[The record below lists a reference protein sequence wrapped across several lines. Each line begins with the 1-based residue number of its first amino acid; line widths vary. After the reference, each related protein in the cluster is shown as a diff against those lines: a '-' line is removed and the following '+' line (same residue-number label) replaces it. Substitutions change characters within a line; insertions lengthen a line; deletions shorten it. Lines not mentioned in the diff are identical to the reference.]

1 MAAAKM
7 QKKAVDMSIKL
18 SIPNTKNAREEIFL
32 NFGDTIFILGANGT
46 GKSALIHKFRLE
58 NRNAKLISAHR
69 QIWFQDDTNS
79 LSLSRKRQIENMIS
93 VYDSHPDARWKDN
106 HAGERPN
113 LVIFDL
119 ISKINTLSR
128 EIADAVR
135 QKNCGLAKKLSETP
149 SPLDIINDLLRLS
162 NIPIKI
168 SIDDNEAVNASKK
181 NGPKYSISQL
191 SDGER
196 SALLIA
202 ANVLTAPKNSLLI
215 IDEPERH
222 LHRSITSPLL
232 TQLFAQRDDCA
243 FIVSTHDVTLPLD
256 SPRARTILLRECN
269 FVPSAGQTWDFDLVP
284 DSLHIDDSLKRDI
297 LGGRQILLFVE
308 GNEGSLDKLLYS
320 RLFPQVSVIPKSTCG
335 DVERAVR
342 GIRGAKEFHWL
353 HVFGIV
359 DKDQRSD
366 EDIRRLK
373 EENIYAVPFVSVEAI
388 FYHPEIQ
395 TQMARQQGES
405 LDMNWEELLEKAKT
419 DSILAVTNNG
429 DHLVKG
435 AVEARI
441 RSMLMAKLPTRKDVT
456 EDGKIELEISF
467 KKEIVKEKG
476 KLEELCKNQN
486 FEGIL
491 ESYPIRESAALD
503 KIAQA
508 LRYQRRKDYESAVL
522 ARLSKDEETL
532 SFVRSLFGD
541 LASQMESAAS
551 PASATSSS

>member
-1 MAAAKM
+1 
-7 QKKAVDMSIKL
+7 
-18 SIPNTKNAREEIFL
+18 
-32 NFGDTIFILGANGT
+32 
-46 GKSALIHKFRLE
+46 
-58 NRNAKLISAHR
+58 
-69 QIWFQDDTNS
+69 
-79 LSLSRKRQIENMIS
+79 MIS

>member
-1 MAAAKM
+1 
-7 QKKAVDMSIKL
+7 MSQTFPDWG
-18 SIPNTKNAREEIFL
+18 IPFVSMNALHPSDVTNRAQSSQRE
-32 NFGDTIFILGANGT
+32 
-46 GKSALIHKFRLE
+46 
-58 NRNAKLISAHR
+58 
-69 QIWFQDDTNS
+69 
-79 LSLSRKRQIENMIS
+79 S
-93 VYDSHPDARWKDN
+93 VEQP
-106 HAGERPN
+106 
-113 LVIFDL
+113 
-119 ISKINTLSR
+119 
-128 EIADAVR
+128 
-135 QKNCGLAKKLSETP
+135 C
-149 SPLDIINDLLRLS
+149 
-162 NIPIKI
+162 
-168 SIDDNEAVNASKK
+168 DDNEAVNASKK

>member
-1 MAAAKM
+1 
-7 QKKAVDMSIKL
+7 MSFEIYVPRETDKL
-18 SIPNTKNAREEIFL
+18 SIHLESGEIMFV
-32 NFGDTIFILGANGT
+32 LGANGS
-46 GKSALIHKFRLE
+46 GKSALIHKLYSEHKNLARLI
-58 NRNAKLISAHR
+58 AAHR
-69 QIWFQDDTNS
+69 QIWFPSDSPDLTRARKNQLQQMMKDSDS
-79 LSLSRKRQIENMIS
+79 QPQSRWR
-93 VYDSHPDARWKDN
+93 DN
-106 HAGERPN
+106 HSGDRTTMAISSLMDAENVRARAIAGAVDKGDCESIRKLKMKPAP
-113 LVIFDL
+113 I
-119 ISKINTLSR
+119 TL
-128 EIADAVR
+128 
-135 QKNCGLAKKLSETP
+135 
-149 SPLDIINDLLRLS
+149 INDLLKKSSLPI
-162 NIPIKI
+162 NIFVRDPE
-168 SIDDNEAVNASKK
+168 NLRVKK
-181 NGPKYSISQL
+181 NSVGEYGASEL

-196 SALLIA
+196 NALLIA
-202 ANVLTAPKNSLLI
+202 ANVFTAPENSLLI

-222 LHRSITSPLL
+222 LHRSIISPLL
-232 TQLFAQRDDCA
+232 TELFRQRADCA
-243 FIVSTHDVTLPLD
+243 FIVSTHDIALAADHPKAKKL
-256 SPRARTILLRECN
+256 LLRDYYPQLQKWRADIVTGE
-269 FVPSAGQTWDFDLVP
+269 TD
-284 DSLHIDDSLKRDI
+284 IDEDLKRDI

-419 DSILAVTNNG
+419 DSILAVTNNE

>member
-1 MAAAKM
+1 M
-7 QKKAVDMSIKL
+7 
-18 SIPNTKNAREEIFL
+18 
-32 NFGDTIFILGANGT
+32 
-46 GKSALIHKFRLE
+46 
-58 NRNAKLISAHR
+58 
-69 QIWFQDDTNS
+69 
-79 LSLSRKRQIENMIS
+79 
-93 VYDSHPDARWKDN
+93 
-106 HAGERPN
+106 
-113 LVIFDL
+113 
-119 ISKINTLSR
+119 
-128 EIADAVR
+128 
-135 QKNCGLAKKLSETP
+135 
-149 SPLDIINDLLRLS
+149 
-162 NIPIKI
+162 
-168 SIDDNEAVNASKK
+168 
-181 NGPKYSISQL
+181 
-191 SDGER
+191 
-196 SALLIA
+196 
-202 ANVLTAPKNSLLI
+202 
-215 IDEPERH
+215 
-222 LHRSITSPLL
+222 
-232 TQLFAQRDDCA
+232 
-243 FIVSTHDVTLPLD
+243 TLPLD

>member
-1 MAAAKM
+1 MW
-7 QKKAVDMSIKL
+7 KKVVDMSIKL

-93 VYDSHPDARWKDN
+93 VFDSHPDARWKDN